1 MHCLTDLLGN
11 VFYKGGEQRVSPHL
25 IGYAMDEN
33 KKKQDKLVTDNMG
46 LVVAIAKRFRD
57 NGLEMDDLVS
67 EGYVG
72 LMKAAGNYDATKG
85 GFAAF
90 ATPIIEKSMEHALQ
104 QQALVKPVIS
114 QKTVA
119 GSRQKGKSLSMDA
132 PIGGRENVNLMSFMA
147 DTSVPEAD
155 YMLYQ
160 NVVNDQLTAA
170 METLPDRE
178 REVMMRFYGVGTTKI
193 TLAEIASEM
202 GLKRE
207 RVRQIRDKA
216 LRKVRKFVKQG

>member
-1 MHCLTDLLGN
+1 
-11 VFYKGGEQRVSPHL
+11 
-25 IGYAMDEN
+25 
-33 KKKQDKLVTDNMG
+33 
-46 LVVAIAKRFRD
+46 
-57 NGLEMDDLVS
+57 
-67 EGYVG
+67 
-72 LMKAAGNYDATKG
+72 
-85 GFAAF
+85 
-90 ATPIIEKSMEHALQ
+90 
-104 QQALVKPVIS
+104 
-114 QKTVA
+114 
-119 GSRQKGKSLSMDA
+119 
-132 PIGGRENVNLMSFMA
+132 
-147 DTSVPEAD
+147 
-155 YMLYQ
+155 MLYQ